1 MRQSN
6 HGVWRRVKEFCKS
19 KPIGAVGI
27 LFLFLLLLIALF
39 ADVLAP
45 VKMVG
50 GTLPTDILHKLEPPY
65 LFMDEASRTAA
76 WEDGTVYW
84 LGTDN
89 LGRDVLSY
97 LIYGARTSVILC
109 LAVTALSTLLSV
121 VIGTLSA
128 VIGGWFDLIVQR
140 FVDAWQCIPGMLITI
155 LMMSLFGNGMA
166 QMILV
171 MSIPGGIGGSRMI
184 RSAAMAVKDSGYVKA
199 AEMMGSRLLWKTV
212 RHVLPNTLPL
222 IITTSAGGLGG
233 VIMMEASMNFLGYGV
248 SVGTPSWGYMITN
261 QGRANM
267 YTAPWLCLYPGILIS
282 LMVLAANLF
291 GDSLRDVLDPRL
303 KGGVGSYNTKKIEK
317 LAAKA
322 DRKQAKKQAQE
333 KRKNRSQ
340 TAQVSCAGHRLGG
353 DHREI

>member
-1 MRQSN
+1 MKQSK
-6 HGVWRRVKEFCKS
+6 HGAWYSILQFCKS
-19 KPIGAVGI
+19 KPIGAIGLI
-27 LFLFLLLLIALF
+27 FLFLLLLIALF

-65 LFMDEASRTAA
+65 LFMDAA
-76 WEDGTVYW
+76 GRAAARESGAVYW

-109 LAVTALSTLLSV
+109 LAVTFLSTLLSV
-121 VIGTLSA
+121 IIGTLSA

-184 RSAAMAVKDSGYVKA
+184 RSAAMSVKDSGYVKA
-199 AEMMGSRLLWKTV
+199 AEMMGSRLLWKTI

-233 VIMMEASMNFLGYGV
+233 TIMMEASMNFLGYGV

-303 KGGVGSYNTKKIEK
+303 KGGVGSYNSKKIEK

-322 DRKQAKKQAQE
+322 DRKLAKKMAREQRKENKQA
-333 KRKNRSQ
+333 
-340 TAQVSCAGHRLGG
+340 AQV
-353 DHREI
+353 

>member
-1 MRQSN
+1 MDT
-6 HGVWRRVKEFCKS
+6 HS
-19 KPIGAVGI
+19 KK
-27 LFLFLLLLIALF
+27 LLLIFNPKAGRSKPRGPLFDAL
-39 ADVLAP
+39 ALLSEN
-45 VKMVG
+45 G
-50 GTLPTDILHKLEPPY
+50 Y
-65 LFMDEASRTAA
+65 LVRIHRTTAA
-76 WEDGTVYW
+76 GDAAETAAREGGAVYW

-155 LMMSLFGNGMA
+155 LMMSLFGNGML

-184 RSAAMAVKDSGYVKA
+184 RSAAMSVKDSGYVKA
-199 AEMMGSRLLWKTV
+199 AEMMGSRLLWKSV

-267 YTAPWLCLYPGILIS
+267 YTAPWLCLYPGILIA

-303 KGGVGSYNTKKIEK
+303 KGGVGSYNSKKIEK

-322 DRKQAKKQAQE
+322 DRKMARKQAREQ
-333 KRKNRSQ
+333 RRANRPA
-340 TAQVSCAGHRLGG
+340 TKV
-353 DHREI
+353 